1 MRQFNS
7 TDRRALVIATFLL
20 GLGTVVRVALAPDTA
35 EIAWRPATAERAAE
49 TLGQVRRNVDEALDR
64 EAEAARPLGP
74 QERIDINNADETALR
89 RLPGVGPSRAAAILR
104 DRNSRGPFGS
114 LQDLSRVPGI
124 GKGLIERLSPHVDD
138 VSGAEMS
145 STRLTSR
152 GIDLNRAQITELE
165 QITGIG
171 PALAARIVGYRA
183 RNGGFETVDDLLRV
197 PGIGPKK
204 LEMLRDE
211 VFAH

>member
-7 TDRRALVIATFLL
+7 TDRRALVAATCLL
-20 GLGTVVRVALAPDTA
+20 GLGTVVRITLAPDTA

-49 TLGQVRRNVDEALDR
+49 TLVQARRDVNEALDR
-64 EAEAARPLGP
+64 EAEATRPLGP
-74 QERIDINNADETALR
+74 QERIDINSADETVLR
-89 RLPGVGPSRAAAILR
+89 RLPGVGPSRAAAIVR
-104 DRNSRGPFGS
+104 DRKSRGPFRS

-124 GKGLIERLSPHVDD
+124 GQGLIERLSPHIDT
-138 VSGAEMS
+138 VSASEMS
-145 STRLTSR
+145 SVRLTSR
-152 GIDLNRAQITELE
+152 GIDINRAQIKDLE

-171 PALAARIVGYRA
+171 PALATRIVAYRA
-183 RNGGFETVDDLLRV
+183 RHGRFATVDDLLRV

-204 LEMLRDE
+204 LEILRDE

>member
-7 TDRRALVIATFLL
+7 TDRRALVAATCLL

-35 EIAWRPATAERAAE
+35 EVAWRPATAERAAE
-49 TLGQVRRNVDEALDR
+49 TLVQARRDVNEALDR
-64 EAEAARPLGP
+64 EAEATRPLGP
-74 QERIDINNADETALR
+74 QERIDINSADETALR
-89 RLPGVGPSRAAAILR
+89 RLPGVGPSRAAAIVR
-104 DRNSRGPFGS
+104 DRKSRGPFRS

-124 GKGLIERLSPHVDD
+124 GQGLIERLSPHIET
-138 VSGAEMS
+138 VSASQTS
-145 STRLTSR
+145 SLRLTSR
-152 GIDLNRAQITELE
+152 GIDINRAQIKDLE

-171 PALAARIVGYRA
+171 PALATRIVAYRS
-183 RNGGFETVDDLLRV
+183 RHGGFATVDDLLRV

-204 LEMLRDE
+204 LEILRDE